1 MSDRELRGL
10 AASGGIALG
19 RAWIEHDPEEAGSGD
34 GDPLAALDELAEEL
48 ERAADRLRADGLPDE
63 AEILE
68 ANRLMAEDPTLRA
81 EVTRLAKDEPAG
93 HALVE
98 ATGRHADLLAGLA
111 DPMLAARSADVR
123 ELGRRA
129 ARLVVGAV
137 TAQPHES
144 SILVARDLGPV
155 DVAELR
161 LGDGGVEG
169 IALADGAAT
178 SHAAIMARALG
189 VPMAV
194 GLGDELLS
202 VARGTTVI
210 VDGDQ
215 GSVAVAPS
223 PVEIASARRHLRARR
238 RASAALAADR
248 ELPAET
254 TDGRRIELL
263 CNASTAAEVSAGLEA
278 GAEGVGLLRTELA
291 FLEWHAWPTEEEHA
305 AALGPAL
312 DLLRGRTAT
321 VRTLDFGADKTPPFL
336 AGIEERGLTLTLAH
350 ATALSAQVRA
360 IARAGAATRLR
371 VLLPLVESGD
381 QVRAVRGLAPGVTL
395 GAMIETP
402 TAVEAVAEI
411 AVASDFLSIGT
422 NDLVQYTLRLDRDR
436 PLASALTASEP
447 EILRLVAHVVDTA
460 HAVGRT
466 VEICGEAAG
475 EAALAALFVGLGVDE
490 LSVAPARLDRT
501 RATVRSLTAAAA
513 AEAARSA
520 LECRSATEVLELA
533 EELLSGQARDEAG
546 QVVGGLGGVVP

>member
-1 MSDRELRGL
+1 MNEHELRGL
-10 AASGGIALG
+10 AASGGVAVGRAWVDRDPEPDSADGDPIAALDRVADELG
-19 RAWIEHDPEEAGSGD
+19 RAAY
-34 GDPLAALDELAEEL
+34 
-48 ERAADRLRADGLPDE
+48 RLRADGLAGE
-63 AEILE
+63 ADILE
-68 ANRLMAEDPTLRA
+68 ANRLMAEDPALRA
-81 EVTRLAKDEPAG
+81 EVARLAADEPAG
-93 HALVE
+93 RALVE

-111 DPMLAARSADVR
+111 DPMLAARAADVR

-129 ARLVVGAV
+129 ARLLAGAA
-137 TAQPHES
+137 TAQPSEP

-155 DVAELR
+155 DVADLR

-169 IALADGAAT
+169 IALVDGAAT

-194 GLGDELLS
+194 GLGEGLLS
-202 VARGTTVI
+202 VEDGTTVI

-215 GSVAVAPS
+215 GRVAVAPT
-223 PVEIASARRHLRARR
+223 PLEVASARRHLQARR

-254 TDGRRIELL
+254 TDGRRIRLL

-291 FLEWHAWPTEEEHA
+291 FLEWPAWPTEEEHA

-312 DLLRGRTAT
+312 DLLCGRTAT

-336 AGIEERGLTLTLAH
+336 AGIAERGLTLTLAH
-350 ATALSAQVRA
+350 AAALSAQVRA

-381 QVRAVRGLAPGVTL
+381 QIRAVRGLAPGVKL

-402 TAVEAVAEI
+402 TAVEQVGEI

-422 NDLVQYTLRLDRDR
+422 NDLVQYTLRLARDR

-447 EILRLVAHVVDTA
+447 EILRLVAHVVETA
-460 HAVGRT
+460 HKVGRT

-475 EAALAALFVGLGVDE
+475 EPALAALFVGLGVDE

-501 RATVRSLTAAAA
+501 RATVRSLTVAAAA
-513 AEAARSA
+513 AAARAA
-520 LECRSATEVLELA
+520 LDCRSGADVLELA

-546 QVVGGLGGVVP
+546 KVVGGLGGVVP